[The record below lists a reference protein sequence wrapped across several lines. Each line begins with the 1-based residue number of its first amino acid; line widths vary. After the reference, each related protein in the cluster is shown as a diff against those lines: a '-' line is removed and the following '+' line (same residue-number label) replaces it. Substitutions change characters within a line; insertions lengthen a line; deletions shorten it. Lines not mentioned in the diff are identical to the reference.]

1 MATVKLSD
9 SLCRDINHNA
19 EEVFRKRISSYAK
32 NNPVDVSGWG
42 DKIYDTLMPE
52 HLQNKLL
59 SIPKDFV
66 KYKKSIS
73 FNGFDNAELH
83 SSGYSYSELASEL
96 KETGYGGI
104 TLDLSKERP
113 IPLSRN
119 TDEYKKYKVLMSDS
133 YAKIDWNDER
143 FTWLRD
149 KIKELNKPIFDI
161 YAERDKFL
169 SNVKALLN
177 AHTTLNKALKQWEGL
192 WDLVPEEA
200 KERHK
205 RVVERYTYEPKDVVD
220 ETSAIDFDELT
231 AHVQTSK
238 LIDGE

>member
-1 MATVKLSD
+1 MATVKLSA
-9 SLCRDINHNA
+9 SLCHDINNNA
-19 EEVFRKRISSYAK
+19 ERVFTKRIQSYAK
-32 NNPVDVSGWG
+32 NNPVDVNGWG
-42 DKIYDTLMPE
+42 DKIYDTLIPE

-59 SIPKDFV
+59 SIPKDFIR
-66 KYKKSIS
+66 YKKSIN

-83 SSGYSYSELASEL
+83 SSGYSYSDLANEL

-104 TLDLSKERP
+104 TLDLSKEKP
-113 IPLSRN
+113 IPINRN
-119 TDEYKKYKVLMSDS
+119 DSDSKYNVLGSDS
-133 YAKIDWNDER
+133 YVKLDWNDER
-143 FTWLRD
+143 FIWLRD

-177 AHTTLNKALKQWEGL
+177 SHTTLNKALKQWEGL

-200 KERHK
+200 KDRHK
-205 RVVERYTYEPKDVVD
+205 RVVERYTSEPKDIVD

-231 AHVQTSK
+231 SHVQTSK